1 MKIIDYNE
9 DYTRI
14 PIRKIEIGDV
24 FAYKYNNIDSV
35 DNNYKYFIKTDLFDK
50 GKVACINLETG
61 EFEWFCLKH
70 ENFENECSFIKCT
83 ATLKVLKERN

>member
-24 FAYKYNNIDSV
+24 FAYKYND
-35 DNNYKYFIKTDLFDK
+35 FIIL
-50 GKVACINLETG
+50 
-61 EFEWFCLKH
+61 
-70 ENFENECSFIKCT
+70 
-83 ATLKVLKERN
+83 